1 MILLDSD
8 VMIDLMRQYPPAL
21 IWFDSLSDEEEL
33 TLPGFVV
40 MELIQ
45 GCRNKTEQ
53 QKIEKELAAY
63 EVIWPSAEICDAALV
78 VFARYHLQQN
88 FGIFDALIAQMAVSL
103 NLPLHTFNQKHYV
116 AIPNLQTVQ
125 PYRRTS

>member
-63 EVIWPSAEICDAALV
+63 EVIWPSTEICDAALV

-88 FGIFDALIAQMAVSL
+88 FGILDALIAQMAVSL

-116 AIPNLQTVQ
+116 AIPNLQTIQ